1 MPFPES
7 TTTNIGKSINNQP
20 KRQVRPGIRW
30 PITSITAAGT
40 LTSIASSLVPSSLSL
55 LLSLL
60 LSQPAGAAEW
70 TIRPGIQGSE
80 TYTDNVT
87 LAPKAQ
93 AKSDFVTEIT
103 PSISV
108 TGKGRNLDLTASYA
122 AQEILYAQKNAPSA
136 LMNQLH
142 LDARARLIDDLF
154 FFDSMAAV
162 TQQSISAFG
171 SQANSNIYNSGNQTT
186 VRTYRVSPYLKHA
199 FDALATAELRYAYD
213 SVTAN
218 TGGLS
223 SNNSDT
229 ISAKVDSGK
238 AFRILGWGMKYND
251 QVIHYPSTANVE
263 LQTLTSNFSYLIAPA
278 LKLTATAGYDHNDYA
293 ALGGL
298 SKGYSWTTGFD
309 WTVSQR
315 TSLVA
320 AAGHRY
326 YGDTMSLSAV
336 TRSRIA
342 NWMLSYDETVTTTQS
357 QVALPTTINTASY
370 LDQLLSGTVTD
381 PVVRAQAINQ
391 IIQSGGLPSSLASS
405 VNYFTN
411 NVFLQKQ
418 LQASVVFNTP
428 RTTLLMTLFDTQ
440 REPLSVSTGLSVLN
454 ANDKTNQF
462 GGSAVFSRRLSARTS
477 ANLTLVASKVESLTT
492 GRVDRNQSLKVG
504 LSRQLTRKLRGNVE
518 IRRNQG
524 QSSLPGVG
532 YNENAIATYLNFQL

>member
-1 MPFPES
+1 V
-7 TTTNIGKSINNQP
+7 N
-20 KRQVRPGIRW
+20 
-30 PITSITAAGT
+30 
-40 LTSIASSLVPSSLSL
+40 
-55 LLSLL
+55 
-60 LSQPAGAAEW
+60 
-70 TIRPGIQGSE
+70 
-80 TYTDNVT
+80 
-87 LAPKAQ
+87 LAPKAL
-93 AKSDFVTEIT
+93 AKSDFITEIT

-108 TGKGRNLDLTASYA
+108 VGKGRNLSLRADYA
-122 AQEILYAQKNAPSA
+122 AQEIFYAKKNAPSA

-142 LDARARLIDDLF
+142 LDANARLIDDLF
-154 FFDSMAAV
+154 FFDSMAAI

-171 SQANSNIYNSGNQTT
+171 PQANSNIYTSGNQTT
-186 VRTYRVSPYLKHA
+186 VRTYRVSPYLSHA
-199 FDALATAELRYAYD
+199 FDTFANAELRYAYD
-213 SVTAN
+213 AVAAN
-218 TGGLS
+218 AGGLS

-238 AFRILGWGMKYND
+238 AFRKLGWGMKYND
-251 QVIHYPSTANVE
+251 QVIHYPSTTDVE
-263 LQTLTSNFSYLIAPA
+263 LQTLSSNFSYLIAPA

-293 ALGGL
+293 ALGGVT
-298 SKGYSWTTGFD
+298 KGYSWTTGFD

-315 TSLVA
+315 TRVVA

-326 YGDTMSLSAV
+326 YGDTKSLSAV

-357 QVALPTTINTASY
+357 QFALPTTINTANY
-370 LDQLLSGTVTD
+370 LDQLLAGTISD
-381 PVVRAQAINQ
+381 PALRAQAINQ
-391 IIQSGGLPSSLASS
+391 IIQSSGLPDSLNSS

-411 NVFLQKQ
+411 NIFLQKQ

-440 REPLSVSTGLSVLN
+440 REPLSVSTGIGALVG
-454 ANDKTNQF
+454 NDKTNQF

-492 GRVDRNQSLKVG
+492 GRVDRNQTLKVG
-504 LSRQLTRKLRGNVE
+504 LSRQLSRKLRGNVE

-524 QSSLPGVG
+524 QSSLAGAG